1 MNGYQD
7 GNPSGMELAEAIGI
21 TKPERII
28 TPYLT
33 TNLFRNSRFSGVSLI
48 QIYEKMCCIM
58 SVYEAI
64 LQSVPFN
71 L

>member
-1 MNGYQD
+1 MNGYLD

-33 TNLFRNSRFSGVSLI
+33 TNLFRNSRFSGV
-48 QIYEKMCCIM
+48 
-58 SVYEAI
+58 
-64 LQSVPFN
+64 
-71 L
+71 